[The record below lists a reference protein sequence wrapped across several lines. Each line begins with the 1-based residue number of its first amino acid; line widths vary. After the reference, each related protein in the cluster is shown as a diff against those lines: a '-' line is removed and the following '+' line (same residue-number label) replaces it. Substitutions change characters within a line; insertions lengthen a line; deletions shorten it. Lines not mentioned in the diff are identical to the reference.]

1 MRELKE
7 LFVSYKK
14 FFKDIQK
21 RKKEFLNVKKDK
33 NLVFKELCF
42 CLLTPQ
48 SKAIN
53 CWNAVEELFQ
63 KGFPKL
69 SKPKIMSI
77 LKKYTRFYKTKTNWI
92 INAAKKIDVIF
103 QLINSNLEPKIL
115 REILV
120 KEMKGMGYK
129 EASHFLRNIGYSFD
143 LAIIDRHVLKNLAKY
158 KIISK
163 IPEKI
168 DKKRYFVFE
177 EKFTKFSQKIKIPL
191 IDLDLLFWATQTGFV
206 FK

>member
-63 KGFPKL
+63 NGFPKL